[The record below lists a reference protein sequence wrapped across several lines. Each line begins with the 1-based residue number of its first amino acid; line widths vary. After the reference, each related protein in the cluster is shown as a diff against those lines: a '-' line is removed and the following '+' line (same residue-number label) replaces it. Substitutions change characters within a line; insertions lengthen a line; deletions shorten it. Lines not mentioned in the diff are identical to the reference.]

1 MTQHTASQVRTP
13 LRSTRL
19 VWAICLVLVA
29 GICAT
34 TAVVLISNSDN
45 ASTASKTSISKS
57 VGGPNE
63 ASRGAAAASSA
74 GAINSGPNEASR
86 GAAAASAAGAGSG
99 AGTKAGGPDETLRG
113 QAFGR
118 SR

>member
-1 MTQHTASQVRTP
+1 MTQQSASHVRP
-13 LRSTRL
+13 SLRSTRL
-19 VWAICLVLVA
+19 VWAICLVLIA
-29 GICAT
+29 GIVAT
-34 TAVVLISNSDN
+34 TGVVLLSNSDDGS
-45 ASTASKTSISKS
+45 ASSPASVSKS

-63 ASRGAAAASSA
+63 ASRGAAAATSA

-86 GAAAASAAGAGSG
+86 GAAAATAAGANPLNPNP
-99 AGTKAGGPDETLRG
+99 GGPDETLRG